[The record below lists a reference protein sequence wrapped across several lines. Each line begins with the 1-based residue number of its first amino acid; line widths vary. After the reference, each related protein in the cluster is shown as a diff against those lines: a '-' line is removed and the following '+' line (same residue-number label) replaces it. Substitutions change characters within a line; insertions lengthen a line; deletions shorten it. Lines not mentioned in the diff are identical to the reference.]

1 MSIQYQI
8 RKGVYYDSV
17 VLMQLQRALLGLPGV
32 QDAGVVMA
40 NPANKD
46 LLAAS
51 NLLTA
56 DAEGAGPDDLLI
68 VIRADD
74 EAHAKEALA
83 QVDALLARKRVSGD
97 GDFRPR
103 SLEAAA
109 KLLPEAGWVLVSVP
123 GRFAAGVA
131 REALGLGK
139 HVFLYSDNVPL
150 EDEIALKQTAREK
163 GLLVMGPDCGT
174 AIVNGVGLGFANRVR
189 RGHIGIVAASGT
201 GLQAVSVRIHAL
213 GGGISQALGAG
224 GRDLRAEVGA
234 ITAHQALDVLA
245 RDPETKIIVLISKPP
260 APEVATRLLAH
271 ARACGKP
278 VVVDFIGYPP
288 PARTLGNL
296 HFATSLSEAAELAVE
311 TTEKGDAG
319 RMTDTWSHQS
329 QSSVMGYL
337 RGLFS
342 GGTLAYEAMLV
353 LQATLH
359 PLYSNSPISRHQSL
373 PDPLESQAHTILDLG
388 GDEFTV
394 GRLHPMLDNDLRLRR
409 LRQEA
414 ADPEVGLILLDVV
427 LGEGAHPDPAGELAP
442 AIEEVLKTNDRRLEI
457 VAMVVGTDAD
467 PQNMKL
473 QVERLEVAGCKTFT
487 DPSEAL
493 AYVSGRFVTAPAI
506 AAAPV
511 APERFAQPL
520 AALNVGLES
529 FHASLLAQGAQSV
542 HVDWK
547 PPAAGNE
554 KLAGI
559 LAKMKSRR

>member
-1 MSIQYQI
+1 MNILSEI

-56 DAEGAGPDDLLI
+56 DAESAGPDDLLI
-68 VIRADD
+68 VVRADD
-74 EAHAKEALA
+74 EPHAREALA
-83 QVDALLARKRVSGD
+83 QVEALLARKRVSQD

-139 HVFLYSDNVPL
+139 HVFLYSDNVSL

-174 AIVNGVGLGFANRVR
+174 AIVSGVGLGFANRVR

-213 GGGISQALGAG
+213 GGGVSQALGTG
-224 GRDLRAEVGA
+224 GRDLKAEVGA
-234 ITAHQALDVLA
+234 ITAQQALDVLT
-245 RDPETKIIVLISKPP
+245 RDPDTQVIVLISKPP
-260 APEVATRLLAH
+260 AAEVATRLLAQ
-271 ARACGKP
+271 AQACGKP
-278 VVVDFIGYPP
+278 IVVDFIGYPP
-288 PARTLGNL
+288 PARVLGNL
-296 HFATSLSEAAELAVE
+296 HFAASLSEAAQLAVE
-311 TTEKGDAG
+311 ATRKVHSGL
-319 RMTDTWSHQS
+319 MTDDFSH

-342 GGTLAYEAMLV
+342 GGTLAYEAVLV
-353 LQATLH
+353 LQASLH
-359 PLYSNSPISRHQSL
+359 PLFSNAPISKHQTL
-373 PDPLESQAHTILDLG
+373 TDPLKSQAHTILDLG

-427 LGEGAHPDPAGELAP
+427 LGEGAHPDPASELAP
-442 AIEEVLKTNDRRLEI
+442 AIAEALAIGKKRLEI
-457 VAMVVGTDAD
+457 VAMVVGTDDD
-467 PQNMKL
+467 PQNMQL
-473 QVERLEVAGCKTFT
+473 QVERLQAVGCKTFT
-487 DPSEAL
+487 DPGEAL
-493 AYVSGRFVTAPAI
+493 AYVSRRFAAAPAM

-511 APERFAQPL
+511 ALDRFAQPL

-529 FHASLLAQGAQSV
+529 FHASLLAQGAQSL

-554 KLAGI
+554 KLAAI
-559 LAKMKSRR
+559 LAKMKSKR

>member
-1 MSIQYQI
+1 MSTQSEI

-68 VIRADD
+68 VVKADD
-74 EAHAKEALA
+74 ERHAREALA
-83 QVDALLARKRVSGD
+83 QVDTLLARKRASRD

-103 SLEAAA
+103 SLGAAA

-139 HVFLYSDNVPL
+139 HVFLYSDNVSL

-174 AIVNGVGLGFANRVR
+174 AIVNGIGLGFANRVR

-213 GGGISQALGAG
+213 GGGVSQALGTG
-224 GRDLRAEVGA
+224 GRDLKAEVGA
-234 ITAHQALDVLA
+234 ITAHQALDLLA
-245 RDPETKIIVLISKPP
+245 RDPDTQVIVLISKPP
-260 APEVATRLLAH
+260 APEVATHLLAR
-271 ARACGKP
+271 AQACGKP

-296 HFATSLSEAAELAVE
+296 HFATSLSEAAQLAVNI
-311 TTEKGDAG
+311 GD
-319 RMTDTWSHQS
+319 RRLEISPQS
-329 QSSVMGYL
+329 PTSNLYL

-353 LQATLH
+353 LQATLY
-359 PLYSNSPISRHQSL
+359 PLFSNAPISKHQSL
-373 PDPLESQAHTILDLG
+373 TDPLKSQAHTILDLG
-388 GDEFTV
+388 SDEFTV
-394 GRLHPMLDNDLRLRR
+394 GRLHPMLDNDLRIRR
-409 LRQEA
+409 LKQEA
-414 ADPEVGLILLDVV
+414 ADPAVGLILLDVV

-442 AIEEVLKTNDRRLEI
+442 AIAEALEIGEKRLEI
-457 VAMVVGTDAD
+457 VAMVVGTEAD

-473 QVERLEVAGCKTFT
+473 QVEKLQAAGCKVFT
-487 DPSEAL
+487 DPGEAL
-493 AYVSGRFVTAPAI
+493 EYVSRRFACAPVM

-511 APERFAQPL
+511 ALDRFAQPL

-529 FHASLLAQGAQSV
+529 FHASLLAQGAQSL
-542 HVDWK
+542 HVDWR

-554 KLAGI
+554 KLAAI
-559 LAKMKSRR
+559 LAKMKR